1 MADIPGFTM
10 DGVLP
15 AGDYELSMAALRE
28 SPLVTGVGVSSAAW
42 DSAWRLRLVENL
54 SIMVGQLVRVGV
66 REIYINGSFVEDKD
80 HPNDIDGYFTCDV
93 HELPTLVS
101 ELNKLDPNKVWD
113 WNPVTRKPYRNYPKA
128 QLPMWHH
135 YRVEFYP
142 HYHQFSGICDEFG
155 HPQTFPAAFRR
166 ARRSG
171 TPKGI
176 VKIKIAGEHY
186 DSK

>member
-1 MADIPGFTM
+1 MTDVPTFTK

-15 AGDYELSMAALRE
+15 AGDYALTLTDLKR
-28 SPLVTGVGVSSAAW
+28 SLLVTGAGVGSTTW
-42 DSAWRLRLVENL
+42 DSGWRLRLVENL
-54 SIMVGQLVRVGV
+54 SILVGQLVRVGIK
-66 REIYINGSFVEDKD
+66 EIYINGSFVEDKD

-93 HELPTLVS
+93 HKLPGLVS

-113 WNPVTRKPYRNYPKA
+113 WNPASRRPYRNYPKA

-142 HYHQFSGICDEFG
+142 HYDQFSGILDEHG
-155 HPQTFPAAFRR
+155 HQQTFPAAFRR

-176 VKIKIAGEHY
+176 VKIKLTGEDY
-186 DSK
+186 DS